1 MSKSVR
7 IVIFVAVIVAAVLT
21 AYFASKYQGLD
32 DTSKEAKEDERFAPA
47 ERGDIQLTIKAT
59 GMVEPKTRVRI
70 KSEASGKIEML
81 YIKEGQDVI
90 PGDVIAELDQSN
102 QRLNLKSAQ
111 LNERLRRVQ
120 LDQLKKGANER
131 TLVSLEANV
140 ETAKL
145 ALEKAE
151 EYLASIEEL
160 YKKEYATEHEYN
172 DAKRGVENAK
182 LALAEAEAQL
192 ELQISEVSPEDIKAS
207 EISLQMARVTLEE
220 AQKNMG
226 DAIIKCP
233 IKGTV
238 LAKYVEVGDT
248 VISSTG
254 SFGEGTTLCEIA
266 DLTLV
271 QIRASVDEIDIGR
284 VEIGQEVVVEV
295 DAYPLE
301 QFEGVVENVF
311 QQGESAGGVTS
322 FTVIVQVD
330 NSDRRLLSA
339 MTASVEIIADTVIDV
354 VLVPYD
360 VVRTDDELGT
370 IVYVKGEDAKG
381 RVKPE
386 KREVKLGVTD
396 YDNTEIM
403 EGLEEGELVMVEDVP
418 QSTTK
423 SFGGQVEVE

>member
-284 VEIGQEVVVEV
+284 VEIGQKVIVEV

-339 MTASVEIIADTVIDV
+339 MTASVEIIADTVTDV

-423 SFGGQVEVE
+423 SFGGQVKVE

>member
-81 YIKEGQDVI
+81 YIKEGQDVV

-131 TLVSLEANV
+131 TLVSLESNV

-284 VEIGQEVVVEV
+284 VEIGQKVIVEV

-339 MTASVEIIADTVIDV
+339 MTASVEIIADTVTDV

-423 SFGGQVEVE
+423 SFGGQVKVE

>member
-81 YIKEGQDVI
+81 YIKEGQDVV

-284 VEIGQEVVVEV
+284 VEIGQKVIVEV

-339 MTASVEIIADTVIDV
+339 MTASVEIIADTVTDV

-423 SFGGQVEVE
+423 SFGGQVKVE